1 MGIGRDVTVH
11 LLPSSQRS
19 GDEEEEEEEDPLARF
34 LFLQLVPRDS
44 GRDSREEL
52 LGGKTRKEDLALGGQ
67 SPRSEFN
74 YDFFFFFFFLLIS
87 WQSCVWN

>member
-19 GDEEEEEEEDPLARF
+19 GDEEDPLARF

-74 YDFFFFFFFLLIS
+74 YDFFFFFLFLLIS